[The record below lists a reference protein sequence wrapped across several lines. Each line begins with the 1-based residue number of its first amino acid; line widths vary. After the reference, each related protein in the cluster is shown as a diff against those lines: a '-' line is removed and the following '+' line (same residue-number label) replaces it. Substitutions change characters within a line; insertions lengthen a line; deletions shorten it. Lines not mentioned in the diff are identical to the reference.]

1 MPTTLTLTNP
11 IHPPLAETV
20 APNRTMAGGGLYF
33 ALMLPLPCCTASCG
47 VVARLAVTNRIA
59 AAARLDDVHEI
70 GRALASLSVDR

>member
-33 ALMLPLPCCTASCG
+33 ALMLASVGLHRVMWRGGSAGGYESNCGGSTA
-47 VVARLAVTNRIA
+47 R
-59 AAARLDDVHEI
+59 
-70 GRALASLSVDR
+70 